1 MSKKKNIISNY
12 KSSLILLGALL
23 LGGSIGLVMGKKAS
37 VLAPFGDLFLNLIF
51 AMLIPLV
58 FFSISS
64 AIANIGSSKKLG
76 KILGVTVVVFG
87 FTAFISAIIGVVG
100 YILFN
105 PTNGLNISLFGDLL
119 ASGETVTV
127 EKVGI
132 LEKIVTSITV
142 NDFSGLLTRSNML
155 AVILFSI
162 LLGFGTFLAGEE
174 GESFAKFLQ
183 SGSAVMMKML
193 SIIMMYAPIG
203 LGCYF
208 ATTIGSLGSQIA
220 TGFAKAFIV
229 YTGIAI
235 LYFVVFFTI
244 YAFIAGRKK
253 GVVAFWKNASAPSV
267 TAIATCSSAACIPT
281 NIESAKKMGVSETL
295 AKIIMPLG
303 VNIHKDGSV
312 IGAVFKIMFV
322 MGVMG
327 TDYMNFKTLSMIVI
341 VSLLVGAVVG
351 AVPGG
356 GAIGEML
363 ILSIFGFPPETIA
376 LMLVVATIIDA
387 PATLLNSAGNTVCT
401 MMIARFTEGFTFGK
415 EKTIKNRNIKNKR
428 NNKKTA

>member
-23 LGGSIGLVMGKKAS
+23 LGGTVGLVMGEKVS

-76 KILGVTVVVFG
+76 KILGVTVCVFG

-119 ASGETVTV
+119 ASSEAVAV

-174 GESFAKFLQ
+174 GEPFAKFLQ

-193 SIIMMYAPIG
+193 SIIMLYAPVG

-220 TGFAKAFIV
+220 TGFAKAFVV
-229 YTGIAI
+229 YTGISI
-235 LYFVVFFTI
+235 LYFVIFFTV

-327 TDYMNFKTLSMIVI
+327 TDYMNFKTLAMIAI

-401 MMIARFTEGFTFGK
+401 MMIARFTEGLAFGK
-415 EKTIKNRNIKNKR
+415 EKIIKNKNLKNKR

>member
-1 MSKKKNIISNY
+1 MSKKINVFENY
-12 KSSLILLGALL
+12 KSSIILLLALFI
-23 LGGSIGLVMGKKAS
+23 GGMTGLVMGDKAS
-37 VLAPFGDLFLNLIF
+37 ILAPFGDLFLNLIF
-51 AMLIPLV
+51 TMLVPLV

-76 KILGVTVVVFG
+76 KILAVTVIVFG
-87 FTAFISAIIGVVG
+87 FTAIISAVIGVIG

-105 PTNGLNISLFGDLL
+105 PTKGLDISSFTSILSSND
-119 ASGETVTV
+119 AVSV
-127 EKVGI
+127 EQIGFF
-132 LEKIVTSITV
+132 EKIVTSITV
-142 NDFSGLLTRSNML
+142 SDFSGLLTRSNML
-155 AVILFSI
+155 AIILFSI
-162 LLGFGTFLAGEE
+162 LLGFATFLSGKE
-174 GESFAKFLQ
+174 GEPFAKFLN

-193 SIIMMYAPIG
+193 SVVMYYAPIG

-208 ATTIGSLGSQIA
+208 ATTIGALGGQIA
-220 TGFAKAFIV
+220 TGFAKAFFV
-229 YTGIAI
+229 YLGLTI
-235 LYFVVFFTI
+235 LYFFGFFTL
-244 YAFIAGRKK
+244 YAFIAGKK
-253 GVVAFWKNASAPSV
+253 DGIVSFWKNASGPSV

-281 NIESAKKMGVSETL
+281 NIESAKKMGVPESL

-327 TDYMNFKTLSMIVI
+327 IGFLDFKTIIMVI
-341 VSLLVGAVVG
+341 LVSLLVGAVVG
-351 AVPGG
+351 AIPGG

-376 LMLVVATIIDA
+376 LMLVIATIIDA

-401 MMIARFTEGFTFGK
+401 MIVARFSEGLNFSK
-415 EKTIKNRNIKNKR
+415 SDN
-428 NNKKTA
+428 